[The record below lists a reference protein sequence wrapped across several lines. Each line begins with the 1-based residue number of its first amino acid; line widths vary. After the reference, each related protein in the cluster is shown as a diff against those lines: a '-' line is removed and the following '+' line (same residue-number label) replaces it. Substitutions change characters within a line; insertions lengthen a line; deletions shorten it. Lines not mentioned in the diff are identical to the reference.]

1 MRTLLVLRHAKSSW
15 DQPGLADIDRQLAP
29 RGQTAAP
36 LIGRHL
42 RKRGWQPDLV
52 ICSPAAR
59 TQETWQLVQS
69 EIGRDIPCKTLR
81 TLYLAAPSQ
90 ILAVIR
96 RTPDD
101 VGTLMVIGHNPGLER
116 LAVSLSGSGD
126 NKDLAQLRT
135 KFPTAAL
142 AVITFDAAHWSQAAA
157 GAGRLEAFVRPK
169 DLG

>member
-15 DQPGLADIDRQLAP
+15 DQIDLDDFDRPLAA
-29 RGQTAAP
+29 RGQGAAP
-36 LIGRHL
+36 LMGQYL
-42 RKRGWQPDLV
+42 RKHGLLPDLV
-52 ICSPAAR
+52 VCSPAAR

-69 EIGRDIPCKTLR
+69 ELGADIPCKMLR
-81 TLYLAAPSQ
+81 TIYLAAPSQ
-90 ILAVIR
+90 LLAVVR

-116 LAVSLSGSGD
+116 LAASLSGSGRD
-126 NKDLAQLRT
+126 KDLAKLRI

-142 AVITFDAAHWSQAAA
+142 AVITFDAAHWSQATA

>member
-15 DQPGLADIDRQLAP
+15 DQIDLDDFDRPLAA
-29 RGQTAAP
+29 RGQGAAP
-36 LIGRHL
+36 LMGQYL
-42 RKRGWQPDLV
+42 RKHGLQPDLV
-52 ICSPAAR
+52 VCSPAAR

-69 EIGRDIPCKTLR
+69 ELGADISCKMLR
-81 TLYLAAPSQ
+81 TIYLAAPSQ
-90 ILAVIR
+90 LLAVVR

-116 LAVSLSGSGD
+116 LASSLSGSGRD
-126 NKDLAQLRT
+126 KDLAKLRT

-142 AVITFDAAHWSQAAA
+142 AVITFDAAHWSQVAA